1 MTCPSERSH
10 AWFIWGVPLVNTRKS
25 PDVDL
30 PRNWCG
36 SPASR
41 AFPIRAAQG
50 CYSLLPA
57 TRKRQ
62 NRRHGHPK
70 IIRFH
75 SEKSWRFRGFPPK
88 KSTAGACHWEPAVSM
103 RNQNQIESD
112 RIRNPQL
119 PSSNL
124 RAAEIVI
131 PHVPVQNAFLLL
143 TSNDPLTTQWDN
155 RQTPGSG

>member
-1 MTCPSERSH
+1 MVTCPSERSH

-30 PRNWCG
+30 PHNWCG

-50 CYSLLPA
+50 CYSLPPA

-70 IIRFH
+70 ITRFH
-75 SEKSWRFRGFPPK
+75 TTKNHGGFEVSPEKIHSW
-88 KSTAGACHWEPAVSM
+88 SLSLGACCFHALE
-103 RNQNQIESD
+103 QESD

-119 PSSNL
+119 PSGNL

-143 TSNDPLTTQWDN
+143 TSDPLTTQWDN